1 MKMHPIIKKSWELGQ
16 ELGLNRKTMAK
27 HIGVGDSTYYYWLDG
42 NRNPTKKSLDKV
54 QKFID
59 RVEAGE
65 TFQPKEKQK
74 PKNIPIENIEREEAR
89 PMYELIYELEDTYG
103 RLGNVPNDDPILI
116 LLREEAGA

>member
-1 MKMHPIIKKSWELGQ
+1 MHPIIKKSWELG
-16 ELGLNRKTMAK
+16 ETLGLNRKAIAK
-27 HIGVGDSTYYYWLDG
+27 HIGVADGTYYYWVRG
-42 NRNPTKKSLDKV
+42 HRNPTQKSLDKV

-74 PKNIPIENIEREEAR
+74 PNNIPIENIEREEAR
-89 PMYELIYELEDTYG
+89 PMYELIYKLEDTYG
-103 RLGNVPNDDPILI
+103 RLGNVPDDDPVLI